1 MPKFRRPGVRGTG
14 RAAIAAARSAS
25 TLATADAA
33 LALAAAKGLAKGLA
47 GGLSSAGGATS
58 SSSSSASLNGW
69 GGPAPGLGRGSQH
82 LAGPSV
88 VVADLWVLGGCLEA
102 SSPSDASSSPSRA
115 ATVTRN
121 FFAGGRSELPS
132 SAPSKDM
139 RRATVSLG

>member
-58 SSSSSASLNGW
+58 SSLSSASLNGW

-102 SSPSDASSSPSRA
+102 SSPSSSSPSRA

-121 FFAGGRSELPS
+121 FFAGGRSES
-132 SAPSKDM
+132 SRRSSPAPSKDM
-139 RRATVSLG
+139 RRATVCG